1 MKKMKKMIAV
11 TAVAGASVLAWEGGS
26 ALIQNV
32 QFAKAEQN
40 VASSREQLEKVQ
52 DLSTVFRNVGE
63 VMNPSVVEIDVTKTV
78 KGAGQQYFGPGDGNG
93 NDNDFLRRFF
103 RDHGMN
109 DAPGDQ
115 GDNGGGGGGN
125 GNGADAPPDDTSP
138 DLQETGT
145 GSGVIME
152 VDGSDG
158 YIVTNNHVAGDAT
171 KLMVTLSDG
180 RAIPGTTIGHDA
192 KADLAVVRIRADH
205 LIPAHWGDSDLMDRG
220 DWVLAFG
227 SPFQYVGSM
236 THGIV
241 SALHRRAGILGEQ
254 GYENFIQVDAPINPG
269 NSGGPLVNI
278 HGEVIGINT
287 AIASQSGGFQ
297 GIGFAIPSNEA
308 KELYTQLKEKGKV
321 TRGWLGVGIDDVSR
335 RQDEAQSFG
344 YTQTNGVIVT
354 EVRRNQPAS
363 GKLQPGD
370 VITSINGKS
379 LTNVEELREQVA
391 MITPNTDATL
401 HIYRAGKELDVPIKI
416 GEQPENEL
424 AISEGG
430 RGELRRQANPP
441 GDESIGVR
449 LSDVTPELADKYG
462 LENAQGGAIV
472 TGVRQNSPAAQ
483 QLQEGDLI
491 TRVDGH
497 QVTGAASAAD
507 LLGKAD
513 LDKGVRINVTN
524 RTGDEVAFIQNQ
536 R

>member
-1 MKKMKKMIAV
+1 
-11 TAVAGASVLAWEGGS
+11 
-26 ALIQNV
+26 
-32 QFAKAEQN
+32 
-40 VASSREQLEKVQ
+40 
-52 DLSTVFRNVGE
+52 
-63 VMNPSVVEIDVTKTV
+63 
-78 KGAGQQYFGPGDGNG
+78 
-93 NDNDFLRRFF
+93 
-103 RDHGMN
+103 
-109 DAPGDQ
+109 
-115 GDNGGGGGGN
+115 
-125 GNGADAPPDDTSP
+125 
-138 DLQETGT
+138 
-145 GSGVIME
+145 
-152 VDGSDG
+152 
-158 YIVTNNHVAGDAT
+158 
-171 KLMVTLSDG
+171 
-180 RAIPGTTIGHDA
+180 
-192 KADLAVVRIRADH
+192 
-205 LIPAHWGDSDLMDRG
+205 MDRG

-370 VITSINGKS
+370 VITSINGKA

-391 MITPNTDATL
+391 MIAPGTDATL

-424 AISEGG
+424 AMSEGG

-462 LENAQGGAIV
+462 LENTQGGAIV

-513 LDKGVRINVTN
+513 LDKGVRINITN

-536 R
+536 K

>member
-1 MKKMKKMIAV
+1 MKKINKMIAV
-11 TAVAGASVLAWEGGS
+11 VAVAGASVLAWEGGS

-40 VASSREQLEKVQ
+40 VASSREQLEKVE

-78 KGAGQQYFGPGDGNG
+78 KGAGQQFFGPGDG

-115 GDNGGGGGGN
+115 GDNGGGEGGG
-125 GNGADAPPDDTSP
+125 GGGDAPPDDASP

-171 KLMVTLSDG
+171 KLVVTLSDG
-180 RAIPGTTIGHDA
+180 REIPGTTIGHDA
-192 KADLAVVRIRADH
+192 KADLAVVRIRAEH

-344 YTQTNGVIVT
+344 YTQTNGIIVT
-354 EVRRNQPAS
+354 DVFRGTPAY

-370 VITSINGKS
+370 VITSVNGKS
-379 LTNVEELREQVA
+379 LLNVEELREQVA
-391 MITPNTDATL
+391 MISPGTNVTM
-401 HIYRAGKELDVPIKI
+401 HVFRSGKEQDVTIKI

-424 AISEGG
+424 AMVHGG
-430 RGELRRQANPP
+430 RGELRRQAIPE
-441 GDESIGVR
+441 GEESIGVR

-462 LENAQGGAIV
+462 LENVHDGALV
-472 TGVRQNSPAAQ
+472 TGVRQNSPAAD
-483 QLQEGDLI
+483 QLQDGDLI

-497 QVTGAASAAD
+497 PVADAAAAAD

-513 LDKGVRINVTN
+513 LDKGVRINITN
-524 RTGDEVAFIQNQ
+524 RMGDEIAFIQNQ
-536 R
+536 K